1 MVYADNTDA
10 GTASASAT
18 YGGSLNYLGSTN
30 STTFEIEQ
38 AETTT
43 VVTCPVSVIYTGV
56 ALEPCTAEVTGPA
69 LTQSL
74 PVVYADNTDAG
85 TASASATYG
94 GSLNYLGST
103 NSTTFEIEQ
112 AETTTVV
119 TCPVSVIYTGVALEP
134 CTAEVTGPALT
145 QSLPVVYADNT
156 DAGTASA
163 SATYGGSLNYL
174 GSTNSTT
181 FEIEQAED
189 DDSGDLPGL
198 RYLHRRG
205 SRTLHGRG
213 HRPSPDSVAAGGLRG
228 QHRRGYG
235 QR

>member
-1 MVYADNTDA
+1 M
-10 GTASASAT
+10 
-18 YGGSLNYLGSTN
+18 
-30 STTFEIEQ
+30 
-38 AETTT
+38 
-43 VVTCPVSVIYTGV
+43 VTCPVSVIYTGV

-119 TCPVSVIYTGVALEP
+119 TCIY
-134 CTAEVTGPALT
+134 
-145 QSLPVVYADNT
+145 
-156 DAGTASA
+156 
-163 SATYGGSLNYL
+163 
-174 GSTNSTT
+174 
-181 FEIEQAED
+181 
-189 DDSGDLPGL
+189 